1 MSGNARQFLGY
12 DDERTTGAALS
23 LLRDTEVGKMAT
35 IPLLVDGEA
44 EEGGSVEGTEGA
56 GPRGYTF
63 LLSAISSLFF
73 LSWGRLGR
81 RRMALGTTAGRLA
94 IIPRPPMPTSFFW
107 DMPQTA
113 SDLF

>member
-63 LLSAISSLFF
+63 LLSAILPFSFSPGDVWEDAAWL
-73 LSWGRLGR
+73 WGR
-81 RRMALGTTAGRLA
+81 
-94 IIPRPPMPTSFFW
+94 PPAVWP
-107 DMPQTA
+107 
-113 SDLF
+113 